1 MYIYVCICLYPY
13 VCKCIDVSG
22 MIQKGLAIVTAS
34 KAVVDGRYFFL
45 CKLSRTVSIFYYM
58 YKLLLI

>member
-13 VCKCIDVSG
+13 VCKCTDVSG
-22 MIQKGLAIVTAS
+22 MIQKELATVIAS
-34 KAVVDGRYFFL
+34 KAIVDGRYFFL
-45 CKLSRTVSIFYYM
+45 CNLSRTVSIFYCM